1 MITDWMRNLEV
12 GFPALL
18 EVGIK
23 MIVYSGE
30 YDLICN
36 WLAAQI
42 MVQNVNYEIPYE
54 KKQVKKIQQ
63 QLAELERREA
73 DIKRSAALS
82 AAKYA
87 EACQELG
94 LQDSVSYLSYGTQMN
109 FFDYVKKYVDKL
121 LIEVLNNSILDKIHS
136 GTIGVSH
143 AMQIDANTNM
153 LEKVCDY
160 FVQNTSQQCGITIRV
175 VQNPKSSLN
184 AKILLKASRDKTYLA
199 LLTLVNNKLDEFMT
213 LTDNVKWTSDDLPQ
227 HANEYI
233 SEVIIYLDTLLSTAQ
248 QILPLDA
255 LYKVGCGALEH
266 ISNSYMEAF
275 LSDNIKRFNDNAVT
289 SISYDL
295 KELETFA
302 DERFQSTVCC
312 VFRVGVRS
320 KRVVES

>member
-12 GFPALL
+12 GIPALL
-18 EVGIK
+18 EDGIK

-94 LQDSVSYLSYGTQMN
+94 LQ
-109 FFDYVKKYVDKL
+109 
-121 LIEVLNNSILDKIHS
+121 
-136 GTIGVSH
+136 
-143 AMQIDANTNM
+143 
-153 LEKVCDY
+153 
-160 FVQNTSQQCGITIRV
+160 NTSQQCGITIRA

-275 LSDNIKRFNDNAVT
+275 LSDIIKRFNDNAVT